1 MDSGAMEVLH
11 ELGCFTATVAT
22 PIDETADSP
31 VDRDNLDLIDEL
43 WIDIGGEG

>member
-1 MDSGAMEVLH
+1 MDSDVRDVLKQL
-11 ELGCFTATVAT
+11 ECVTES

-31 VDRDNLDLIDEL
+31 VEGDERDSIDEL